1 MPSTS
6 DKQHRFMEAV
16 AHSSSFAKEAGVS
29 QKVGKDFARADN
41 KAGITKTHNGKPA
54 RTAASA
60 PRSADEHMAAR
71 KSQGLSHREVAG
83 EFGKPKST
91 THRKV
96 TNMMRNGFTPE
107 GSAR

>member
-1 MPSTS
+1 MPS
-6 DKQHRFMEAV
+6 
-16 AHSSSFAKEAGVS
+16 
-29 QKVGKDFARADN
+29 
-41 KAGITKTHNGKPA
+41 KTPAAPA

-91 THRKV
+91 THRRI
-96 TNMMRNGFTPE
+96 MRQGYSSD